1 MAVIAT
7 TTLVRP
13 GFTIN
18 DSVSPAALNAVTLTA
33 ASVVVTGAVA
43 DDGSTPISGTQFL
56 VNVTASGA
64 LTVAGS
70 TALAGLTTS
79 GAATLASAAV
89 TGTLGVTGTTTL
101 GVLSTVGSATLASAA
116 VTGTLGVTGTTTLG
130 GTLGVTGTTTM
141 GVLNSGTHAITGNG
155 TVSGTFGVTGTTTL
169 GALNSGTHVITGN
182 STVSGTKAITGN
194 TTVGGTLG
202 VTGVATLPTIAGTNQ
217 GGVVKTVFSD
227 HIFLSVG
234 KNLYGAVDSSLTFAN
249 GTFNS
254 GLTVGPGAQ
263 ANLAIVRIGANGAV
277 TQEMAHGYLDTTV
290 TLGVNGTTS
299 VTVNVFG
306 TTSNKAV
313 CSTNHSGLLASCGQI
328 SGGNV
333 TVTLRNVSGV
343 SITSASVKVSVLTM
357 FG

>member
-79 GAATLASAAV
+79 GA
-89 TGTLGVTGTTTL
+89 
-101 GVLSTVGSATLASAA
+101 ATLASAA